1 MTPLKSYAMASSKNH
16 SNFSLDKT
24 HMLLRN
30 HMNKSESNIPLNEEV
45 KRNALTQARR
55 EELLKMAADAF
66 MNPSKIDLEEVM
78 KNKWLRW
85 KYRDQIDAENKRRS
99 KWLDEAED
107 APTGFAIGRRIY
119 EKAEIIVSFKINL
132 KFKKN

>member
-1 MTPLKSYAMASSKNH
+1 MASSKKR
-16 SNFSLDKT
+16 SNISLEKT

-30 HMNKSESNIPLNEEV
+30 HMNKSESHIPLNEEV
-45 KRNALTQARR
+45 KRNALTPGRR

-66 MNPSKIDLEEVM
+66 MNPSKIDIEEVM

-85 KYRDQIDAENKRRS
+85 KYRDQIDAENNRRS
-99 KWLDEAED
+99 KWLEDAED

-119 EKAEIIVSFKINL
+119 EKAEIIVSFKINVTCE
-132 KFKKN
+132 KDIRY